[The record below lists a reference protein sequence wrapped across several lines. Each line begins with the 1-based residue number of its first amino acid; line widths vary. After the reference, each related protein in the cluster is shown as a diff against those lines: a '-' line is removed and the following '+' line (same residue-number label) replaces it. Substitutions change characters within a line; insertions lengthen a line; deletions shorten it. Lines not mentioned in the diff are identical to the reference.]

1 MTIYVIGMKKPKHGK
16 LKQISSKVDR
26 VPLCKNPSSMS
37 IGLVPYQVA
46 FLSLKKPPSIVD
58 TMPIAT
64 PQGTLDFK
72 SVDTITFVGASSNT
86 VIDTTTGSLGVGVDG
101 NGPTS
106 NLHVVGHT
114 RLEGDINMLH
124 TSNTASIKLNSNVVT
139 EFPRSKKLIKYPRVA
154 LSTNAGNHSALGSGY
169 TQDGYTVKVS
179 SELAAD
185 YVGTKAFTNTNLNN
199 SDTWISDQLKYSSG
213 NPVSVTTNVNKFGQ
227 NGEWL
232 EIKLPNKIKLSS
244 TRIFSRRQYFTE
256 RNDTA
261 DIWASNTGTDGD
273 WVKLTT
279 INFNDT
285 YTDVIPMVA
294 EIDTQNYYS
303 YFAIQITE
311 VGWTN
316 GTYVNIGEWELFGI
330 PEYDPEADGVDV
342 TVKSVPNVPNT
353 DWLEVY
359 YDAKNYSG
367 SGDVQDETT
376 NNRDA
381 EMNATFD
388 NGEIKAFSF
397 SGAHTSNVTTSDHGL
412 GTGDVPY
419 TVSYWF
425 KRIQQRNSYDYL
437 YIMGSGG
444 SIGQA
449 SLMWILNDQLHLDH
463 WSTNTRYNE
472 PIQNNRWYHV
482 AAGHRGGEAVTNDF
496 LFIDGQN
503 AGVSVSTPQT
513 FNLQGSKLT
522 LGTSHN
528 TTNEFL
534 EGSIANFRVFNRA
547 LTSDEIY
554 QLYAYQK
561 EDFGHGDLGMTLK
574 AGRLGIGTS
583 EPKAA
588 LDVRGDVIL
597 TGNFSQIITGVGLS
611 LIHI

>member
-1 MTIYVIGMKKPKHGK
+1 
-16 LKQISSKVDR
+16 
-26 VPLCKNPSSMS
+26 
-37 IGLVPYQVA
+37 
-46 FLSLKKPPSIVD
+46 
-58 TMPIAT
+58 MPIAT

-124 TSNTASIKLNSNVVT
+124 TANTASIKLNSNVVT

-353 DWLEVY
+353 DFLDVFV
-359 YDAKNYSG
+359 DAGNASGFTLSG
-367 SGDVQDETT
+367 SDVTGVTDLSTPANT
-376 NNRDA
+376 
-381 EMNATFD
+381 MTV
-388 NGEIKAFSF
+388 NGNVTYNSANKAFVF
-397 SGAHTSNVTTSDHGL
+397 PGTTSSYMRATLVDGNGNYPL
-412 GTGDVPY
+412 TLSVWFMMTDYNANSWRSIITVGTNGTGE
-419 TVSYWF
+419 
-425 KRIQQRNSYDYL
+425 
-437 YIMGSGG
+437 
-444 SIGQA
+444 QA
-449 SLMWILNDQLHLDH
+449 SIC
-463 WSTNTRYNE
+463 SY
-472 PIQNNRWYHV
+472 
-482 AAGHRGGEAVTNDF
+482 
-496 LFIDGQN
+496 
-503 AGVSVSTPQT
+503 
-513 FNLQGSKLT
+513 
-522 LGTSHN
+522 
-528 TTNEFL
+528 
-534 EGSIANFRVFNRA
+534 
-547 LTSDEIY
+547 
-554 QLYAYQK
+554 
-561 EDFGHGDLGMTLK
+561 
-574 AGRLGIGTS
+574 
-583 EPKAA
+583 
-588 LDVRGDVIL
+588 
-597 TGNFSQIITGVGLS
+597 
-611 LIHI
+611 